1 MDSWSYSQYSAAV
14 KCLRYFKYVY
24 IDKLDSGVPGSGDLA
39 FGSALH
45 SAINSSLLGGDG
57 EDVFSIYWDSYKE
70 KEVKYGRFDWEELRT
85 LGLNF
90 ISKFERLH
98 SKKYEIHT
106 AEKRLYASYRGIK
119 FEGTIDFYGKYNGSA
134 SLRDFKTSGYNY
146 DKSKALCALQLSLYA
161 FLVKSG
167 GDSIETVGY
176 TVFNKGT
183 GSIQDLTW
191 EFDEKK
197 MYRDMDELVDYLELL
212 DKGKFPANLNSCI
225 MGSMK
230 CDFFEKCYGT
240 RS

>member
-1 MDSWSYSQYSAAV
+1 MESWSYSQFSAAL

-24 IDKLDSGVPGSGDLA
+24 IDRLDSGSLVSGDLA

-45 SAINSSLLGGDG
+45 SAINSVLLGGDSG
-57 EDVFSIYWDSYKE
+57 DVFSIYWDSYKD
-70 KEVKYGRFDWEELRT
+70 KDVKYGRFNWEELRT

-98 SKKYEIHT
+98 AKKYEIHT

-119 FEGTIDFYGKYNGSA
+119 FEGTVDFYGKYNGST
-134 SLRDFKTSGYNY
+134 SLRDFKTSGYQY
-146 DKSKALCALQLSLYA
+146 SRDKPLCALQLSLYA
-161 FLVKSG
+161 FLVRG
-167 GDSIETVGY
+167 LGEPIETLGY

-197 MYRDMDELVDYLELL
+197 MYWDMDELVDYLELI
-212 DKGKFPANLNSCI
+212 DKGRYPANLNSCI

-230 CDFFEKCYGT
+230 CDYFEVCHGK
-240 RS
+240 